1 MAGILIVNLGTP
13 DNPQPPA
20 VRRYLREFLFDPEV
34 IDIPTIPRW
43 ILVNLII
50 APFRA
55 FKSAKAYQKIWY
67 DEGSPLLIHT
77 EELVNNLQTDLG
89 NHNVVMA
96 MRYGQPSI
104 ESGLKQL
111 ADEKDIIVLPLR

>member
-1 MAGILIVNLGTP
+1 MDLGQSHYCP
-13 DNPQPPA
+13 LSSIQI
-20 VRRYLREFLFDPEV
+20 R
-34 IDIPTIPRW
+34 
-43 ILVNLII
+43 
-50 APFRA
+50 
-55 FKSAKAYQKIWY
+55 KAYQKIWY

-104 ESGLKQL
+104 ESGLKL
-111 ADEKDIIVLPLR
+111 LSDEEDIIVLPLYPQYAGATTPYSAAQGAGSPSKTGTDIELTQY